1 MYFELQLHNIFLF
14 LLDTSIHNNVTGILF
29 EISNEKMENIRC
41 KGLSHSDFL
50 YLGYD
55 LHFSKQNSI

>member
-29 EISNEKMENIRC
+29 EISNKNGKMFRV
-41 KGLSHSDFL
+41 KTQGF
-50 YLGYD
+50 YL
-55 LHFSKQNSI
+55 LEVRT